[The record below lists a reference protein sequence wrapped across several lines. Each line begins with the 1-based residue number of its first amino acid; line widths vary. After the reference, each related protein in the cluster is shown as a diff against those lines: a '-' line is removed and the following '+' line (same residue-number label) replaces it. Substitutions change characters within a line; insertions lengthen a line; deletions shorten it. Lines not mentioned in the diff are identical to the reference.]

1 MEEEINEKRDI
12 WEYVQEFVTQFG
24 RIPKDQDELTVCVDT
39 IVKRM
44 IRDKQ
49 ITPHPFLG

>member
-24 RIPKDQDELTVCVDT
+24 RIPKDQDELTVCVDA

-44 IRDKQ
+44 IIDKQ
-49 ITPHPFLG
+49 IAPILF